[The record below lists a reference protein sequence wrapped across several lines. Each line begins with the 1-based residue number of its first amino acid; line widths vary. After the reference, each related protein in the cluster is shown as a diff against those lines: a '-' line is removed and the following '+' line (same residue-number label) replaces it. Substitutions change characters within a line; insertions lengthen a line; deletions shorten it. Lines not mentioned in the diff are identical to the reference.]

1 MIQSSSVA
9 IRADKLSRD
18 FGKTNVLN
26 KLSLNVQTG
35 SVCALLGTN
44 GAGKTTLLKLLMGL
58 IQPTSGGSEV
68 LQDAAWPRSAEM
80 LQKTGCLLDGF
91 EPTRSTQ
98 IRHLMDIS
106 GAIGPQFDEPW
117 IQALLSSHGLAITRR
132 WSTLSKGQKRWVL
145 LAMLLCRQCDVL
157 LLDEP
162 ADGLDPQSRIELYQ
176 LIRQQANDH
185 NVTALIAT
193 HVITDIERVAD
204 QVCILHNKSILLHA
218 DLEELRE
225 QVHVIDC
232 DAPPSLAGLPDGV
245 DRLYEER
252 GEVTQVWLRDC
263 NGRLGAVAF
272 EHEVRRRK
280 ASLEELFIAL
290 TGQPKTVDRSA
301 DGSPVAVLQS

>member
-1 MIQSSSVA
+1 MIQSSIFA
-9 IRADKLSRD
+9 IRAEKLSRD
-18 FGKTNVLN
+18 FGRTNVL
-26 KLSLNVQTG
+26 KDLSLSIESG

-58 IQPTSGGSEV
+58 IQPTSGGSDV

-80 LQKTGCLLDGF
+80 LQRTGCLLDGF
-91 EPTRSTQ
+91 EPARTTR

-106 GAIGPQFDEPW
+106 RAIGPQFDESW
-117 IQALLSSHGLAITRR
+117 MRTLLSSHGLEISRR

-145 LAMLLCRQCDVL
+145 LAMMLCRQCDVL

-176 LIRQQANDH
+176 LIRKQANDRG
-185 NVTALIAT
+185 VTALIAT
-193 HVITDIERVAD
+193 HVIADIERIAD
-204 QVCILHNKSILLHA
+204 QICILHNRSILLHA

-225 QVHVIDC
+225 QVFVIEC
-232 DAPPSLAGLPDGV
+232 DSPPSLLNLPEGV
-245 DRLYEER
+245 DCLHEER
-252 GEVTQVWLRDC
+252 REITSVWLRDRA
-263 NGRLGAVAF
+263 GGLETVAM

-290 TGQPKTVDRSA
+290 TTS
-301 DGSPVAVLQS
+301 L